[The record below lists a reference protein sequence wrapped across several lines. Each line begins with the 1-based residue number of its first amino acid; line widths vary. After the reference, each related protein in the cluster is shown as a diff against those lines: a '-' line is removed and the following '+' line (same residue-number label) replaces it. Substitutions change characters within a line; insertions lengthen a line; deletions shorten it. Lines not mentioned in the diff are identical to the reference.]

1 MPHSCWELVG
11 LHSPVP
17 RGAKVLLLH
26 LSVLLVRSVLHQCAA
41 SRDTC
46 LHGFISRS
54 LPLLPAPGRAAL
66 SAGTCL
72 WLRAANQG
80 VVPAPR
86 AAPWGSW
93 MPWLLLCLAGPSQP
107 STQCWVAQLAGHL
120 KDAAV
125 GHKEGCGQV
134 KSTHEP
140 RLNIFFSHD
149 LLFLLF
155 FFEFLSLCSTNALQ
169 LPFCGGK
176 HGWVWWFQALG
187 KTYI

>member
-1 MPHSCWELVG
+1 MSLLGFGCPIGKMSVAARGSAAPQLLG

-17 RGAKVLLLH
+17 HGAKVLLLH

-46 LHGFISRS
+46 LHGFSSRS

-80 VVPAPR
+80 VVPALC

-93 MPWLLLCLAGPSQP
+93 MLWLLLCPVGPSQP
-107 STQCWVAQLAGHL
+107 SAQCLVAQLAGHL
-120 KDAAV
+120 QDAAV
-125 GHKEGCGQV
+125 GHSSRCGQV
-134 KSTHEP
+134 ESTHEP
-140 RLNIFFSHD
+140 RLSIFFFHD

-155 FFEFLSLCSTNALQ
+155 F
-169 LPFCGGK
+169 
-176 HGWVWWFQALG
+176 
-187 KTYI
+187 